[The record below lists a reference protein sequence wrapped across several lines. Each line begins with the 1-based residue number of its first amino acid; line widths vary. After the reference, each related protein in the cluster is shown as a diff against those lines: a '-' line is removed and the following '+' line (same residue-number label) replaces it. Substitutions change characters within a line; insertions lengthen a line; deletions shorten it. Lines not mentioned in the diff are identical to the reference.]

1 MKTVPSPPP
10 VSFSLSCLLTALSLL
25 LPLAAQTA
33 QAAAP
38 VVELQSGE
46 HVYNTVCSACHAS
59 GVAHAPKFGDQED
72 WAPRLAEG
80 QAPLTAEAWVGVRAM
95 PAQGGNPEL
104 KLEEFSRA
112 VAWMARQ
119 AGGDWPDPD
128 ADTLRAITR
137 EAEKRL
143 YQIISDTKRMIKSLH
158 LINQTLRKSA
168 HDH

>member
-1 MKTVPSPPP
+1 MKSTP
-10 VSFSLSCLLTALSLL
+10 VSCLLMLIGLL
-25 LPLAAQTA
+25 LPLATH
-33 QAAAP
+33 AAAHAD
-38 VVELQSGE
+38 EQKTGE
-46 HVYNTVCSACHAS
+46 HVYNELCSACHAT
-59 GVAHAPKFGDQED
+59 GVAHAPKYRDRED

-80 QAPLTAEAWVGVRAM
+80 QAALTAEAWVGVRAM

-112 VAWMARQ
+112 VSWMARQ

-128 ADTLRAITR
+128 ADTLQAITR

-158 LINQTLRKSA
+158 LINQSLRKA
-168 HDH
+168 AEDD